1 MRSKLARIKFVPS
14 ADSGAWEALLSVMS
28 VMRTERKARQ
38 WGHFVFLVKVKL
50 TVQTM
55 KTYEGMHLDSS

>member
-14 ADSGAWEALLSVMS
+14 ADSGAWEALLS